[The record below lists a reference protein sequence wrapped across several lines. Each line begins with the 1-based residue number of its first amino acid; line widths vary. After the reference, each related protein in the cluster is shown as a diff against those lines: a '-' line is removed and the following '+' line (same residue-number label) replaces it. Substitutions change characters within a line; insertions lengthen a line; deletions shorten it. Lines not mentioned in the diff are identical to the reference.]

1 MPDFLTAEWVTVLN
15 NRLAEGAGPRATT
28 PVTVQYVVE
37 RESDAVSYHLM
48 LGPDGETAHLGMAA
62 HADVTFTMDEA
73 TARRISNGTLSSE
86 EAFITGQLRLEGD
99 ATLLIAAHP
108 DHA

>member
-1 MPDFLTAEWVTVLN
+1 MPGFLTAEWVTALN
-15 NRLAEGAGPRATT
+15 DRLAEGTGPRATT

-37 RESDAVSYHLM
+37 RESDAVSYHQL
-48 LGPDGETAHLGMAA
+48 LGPEGETAHLGMAA
-62 HADVTFTMDEA
+62 DADVTFTMDEA
-73 TARRISNGTLSSE
+73 TAQQISNGSLSSE

-108 DHA
+108 DNA